1 MKYVLPTS
9 ELIERCLQSGS

>member
-9 ELIERCLQSGS
+9 ELIERCLQRGS

>member
-1 MKYVLPTS
+1 MKYVLLTS